1 MIFDIRELIH
11 TISAAVTLQPGD
23 VIATGT
29 PAGRVLVFSAS
40 EHSCLLGS

>member
-11 TISAAVTLQPGD
+11 TISKAITLQPGD

-29 PAGRVLVFSAS
+29 PAGSRLNPA
-40 EHSCLLGS
+40 EGPLD